1 MTAPWTFNPTD
12 YVIGISHDLEALKV
26 REQADPPIPVDGMT
40 FGVASMSENA
50 PHAGEMHPD
59 GGEVLN
65 SPILLLEY
73 NVKLYANL
81 ARKRDIGNK

>member
-1 MTAPWTFNPTD
+1 
-12 YVIGISHDLEALKV
+12 
-26 REQADPPIPVDGMT
+26 MT